1 MIGNQGVEVGGR
13 KFNRLFAILCHRRAK
28 TIQGQFGDLQRIVAM
43 TCNLHVDGMAGSK
56 SIDRLVVDEN
66 DAPTHN
72 QSHGDAAEEDDETTS
87 PKATQT
93 CF

>member
-1 MIGNQGVEVGGR
+1 MIGNQGVEVGRR
-13 KFNRLFAILCHRRAK
+13 KLDRLFAILCQRCAQ
-28 TIQGQFGDLQRIVAM
+28 TIQGQFGDLLRIVVM
-43 TCNLHVDGMAGSK
+43 TCNLHVDRMGGSK

-66 DAPTHN
+66 DAAAEN
-72 QSHGDAAEEDDETTS
+72 QSHGDAAQEDDETTP

>member
-13 KFNRLFAILCHRRAK
+13 KFDRLFAILCHRCAK
-28 TIQGQFGDLQRIVAM
+28 TIEGQFGDLERIAVT
-43 TCNLHVDGMAGSK
+43 TCDLHVDGMAGSK
-56 SIDRLVVDEN
+56 SIDRLVVGEN
-66 DAPTHN
+66 DAATDN
-72 QSHGDAAEEDDETTS
+72 QSHGDAAQEDDKTTS